1 MKRTAIYMRVSTSR
15 QAEEGD
21 SIPAQRAALR
31 KYIDEH
37 EDLVFAGEYLDDGIS
52 GTKEDRQE
60 FQRMLSDA
68 KDGKIDLLIFT
79 KLDRI
84 HRSLRNF
91 LNMQDVFEKH
101 NVHWLAIWEPM
112 YDSSTPQG
120 RMIINT
126 MMNLA
131 QFEAENTGQRIRQ
144 VFEYKR
150 QNGEVT
156 SGVVPVGYSIVD
168 KHLVPNE
175 DADKVRSVF
184 EYFARTGKLYE
195 TYRYC
200 NSIFDRTRSGA
211 VIKKMLRNE
220 KYIGRSRGV
229 ENYCPA
235 IISAELFEDVQ
246 SKLQRNIKASQKYA
260 YIFSGLLVCGECGH
274 RMSSGIHSNTNRI
287 YRCKHHYCS
296 DGTEKCSNTKIIRED
311 KLEEYLLQNI
321 KITIQDRITQ
331 IEEAQKKPN
340 ENKKRLAQLHKKLGK
355 LKDLYLNDLITLE
368 EYKNDKSKFQEEIE
382 TLQAQPQ
389 PQDTD
394 ISALQAFLAMDLEE
408 VYKFTTNEEK
418 RLFWRS
424 ILKEIRFYK
433 DRRIEPVPLL

>member
-1 MKRTAIYMRVSTSR
+1 MRVSTSR

-31 KYIDEH
+31 RYIDEH
-37 EDLVFAGEYLDDGIS
+37 DDLVFVGEYLDDGIS
-52 GTKEDRQE
+52 GAKEDRQE

-101 NVHWLAIWEPM
+101 NIHWLAIWEPM

-156 SGVVPVGYSIVD
+156 SGVVPVGYSIVN

-200 NSIFDRTRSGA
+200 NSIFDRVRSGKA
-211 VIKKMLRNE
+211 IREMLRNE
-220 KYIGRSRGV
+220 KYVGRSSGV
-229 ENYCPA
+229 ENFCPA
-235 IISAELFEDVQ
+235 IVSTELFEDVQ
-246 SKLQRNIKASQKYA
+246 NKLRKNIKISQRHT
-260 YIFSGLLVCGECGH
+260 YIFSGLLVCGECGGKMGGGVYKKTYY
-274 RMSSGIHSNTNRI
+274 R
-287 YRCKHHYCS
+287 YRCNRHYFR
-296 DGTEKCSNTKIIRED
+296 DGRERCENTKIIRED

-321 KITIQDRITQ
+321 KITIQDHITQ

-340 ENKKRLAQLHKKLGK
+340 ENKKRLAQLHKKLDK

-368 EYKNDKSKFQEEIE
+368 EYKSDKAKFHEEIDE
-382 TLQAQPQ
+382 LQSQPQ
-389 PQDTD
+389 PQDADT
-394 ISALQAFLAMDLEE
+394 SALQAFLDMDLEE

-433 DRRIEPVPLL
+433 DRKIEPVPLL

>member
-31 KYIDEH
+31 KYIDDH
-37 EDLVFAGEYLDDGIS
+37 EDLMFAGEYLDDGIS

-91 LNMQDVFEKH
+91 LNMQDVFERH
-101 NVHWLAIWEPM
+101 HVNWLAIWEPM

-150 QNGEVT
+150 QQGEVT
-156 SGVVPVGYSIVD
+156 SGSVPVGYSIVD

-175 DADKVRSVF
+175 DAEKVRSVF

-195 TYRYC
+195 TCRYC
-200 NSIFDRTRSGA
+200 NSIFEKAKAAPT
-211 VIKKMLRNE
+211 IKKMLENE
-220 KYIGRSRGV
+220 KYTGINKDVKG
-229 ENYCPA
+229 YCPA
-235 IISAELFEDVQ
+235 IINPDLFEDVQ
-246 SKLQRNIKASQKYA
+246 RKLQKNIKSSQRYT

-274 RMSSGIHSNTNRI
+274 KMGGGVVGKKHHR
-287 YRCKHHYCS
+287 YRCNYHYVP
-296 DGTEKCSNTKIIRED
+296 DGREKCSNAKIIYEY
-311 KLEEYLLQNI
+311 KLEEYLLENI
-321 KITIQDRITQ
+321 KITLQDHITR
-331 IEEAQKKPN
+331 IEEAQRKPS
-340 ENKKRLAQLHKKLGK
+340 ENKKKLANLQRKLDK

-368 EYKNDKSKFQEEIE
+368 EYKADKAKFQEEIKF
-382 TLQAQPQ
+382 LQSQPQ
-389 PQDTD
+389 PQDADT
-394 ISALQAFLAMDLEE
+394 SALRAFLDMDLEE

-424 ILKEIRFYK
+424 ILKEIIFYK
-433 DRRIEPVPLL
+433 DRRIEPVPL